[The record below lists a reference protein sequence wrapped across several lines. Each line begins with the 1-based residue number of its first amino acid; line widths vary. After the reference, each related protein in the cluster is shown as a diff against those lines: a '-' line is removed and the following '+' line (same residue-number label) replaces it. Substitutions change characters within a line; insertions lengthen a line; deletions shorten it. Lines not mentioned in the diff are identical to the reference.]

1 MCLFFDLV
9 CAICYLNEFVFRPPF
24 NLLSVRYIILICF
37 STSFIYYNLSRGCYR
52 VFITLGVLISM
63 CRINK
68 HVLFQRFTAHK
79 QSL

>member
-37 STSFIYYNLSRGCYR
+37 STSFIYYNLSRTVK
-52 VFITLGVLISM
+52 VFYNLR
-63 CRINK
+63 CINK
-68 HVLFQRFTAHK
+68 HVPH
-79 QSL
+79 